1 MSHKSGT
8 ARDAFTFSLGGM
20 TAIASF
26 VPAPAVADNRLGK
39 ACPDREQ
46 RVREERDAEADRQEN
61 PYSTAA

>member
-1 MSHKSGT
+1 
-8 ARDAFTFSLGGM
+8 M

-46 RVREERDAEADRQEN
+46 RAREERDAEADRQEN

>member
-26 VPAPAVADNRLGK
+26 VPAPAVADRRLGE
-39 ACPDREQ
+39 ACPDRER
-46 RVREERDAEADRQEN
+46 RVREERDSEAHHQEN